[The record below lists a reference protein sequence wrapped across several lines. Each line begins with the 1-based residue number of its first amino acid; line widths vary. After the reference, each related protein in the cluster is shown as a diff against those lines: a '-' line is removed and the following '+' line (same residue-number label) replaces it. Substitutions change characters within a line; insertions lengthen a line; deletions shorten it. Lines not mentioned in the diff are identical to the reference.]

1 MFKST
6 FRKQINNFQIK
17 FKKYNDTL
25 NVAKNNL
32 NFLHNNTNN
41 TSTSSTIFI
50 KKKYHL
56 RFLSNDVRFLMLIFN
71 TLIITIVFF
80 FEKLIV
86 DFLLFFKKF
95 LTTLNHLFVFELFKQ
110 NISNFIVLFNSNFFL
125 KIIQRNT
132 QNKLLSMFTF
142 NIISTTLNFIIK
154 FFNDNL
160 QSKKRREFLFNDFVV
175 KSFRKF
181 VFENLHFD
189 NQKQT
194 FVNFK
199 SQSNTRKTIV
209 EKIIY

>member
-1 MFKST
+1 MF
-6 FRKQINNFQIK
+6 
-17 FKKYNDTL
+17 
-25 NVAKNNL
+25 
-32 NFLHNNTNN
+32 
-41 TSTSSTIFI
+41 
-50 KKKYHL
+50 
-56 RFLSNDVRFLMLIFN
+56 
-71 TLIITIVFF
+71 FF
-80 FEKLIV
+80 FEKFIV
-86 DFLLFFKKF
+86 DFLLFIEKISI
-95 LTTLNHLFVFELFKQ
+95 TLNHFFVFELFEQ

-181 VFENLHFD
+181 VFENLQFD

-194 FVNFK
+194 FVNFE
-199 SQSNTRKTIV
+199 SQLNTRKTIV
-209 EKIIY
+209 EKIIYRQLLKF